1 MRVANAQKLL
11 PFSVVSL
18 TKTAAP
24 QLKELLRSRLPPIF
38 NALKSS
44 FVFLETVEVVNA
56 LKSIDRM
63 KDIPL
68 SKLRDVDYLESFII
82 SSGLHASGGDGN
94 YDSIEYEWPRSLD
107 AFVGKGLQ
115 IWQYP
120 IQFSK
125 YLVFLSQFHIQS
137 HLEIGVAYG
146 GAFVFSAEYLKRFNP
161 SLTSYCIDVVS
172 PSLLVECYSR
182 KRDFSYLTSKSSD
195 LYERI
200 DPQTNFDLVFID
212 GDHSREGVMR
222 DFELVKDKADI
233 IAFHDIVNFK
243 TFGAI
248 EAWDDV
254 KNNYGNVYD
263 FFEFTDQYSEIL
275 NKQPGN
281 RLFGIGVAVRKTL
294 CAKSLSELSRA
305 GSKAKSNDPQS
316 DRW

>member
-294 CAKSLSELSRA
+294 CAKSLAELSRA